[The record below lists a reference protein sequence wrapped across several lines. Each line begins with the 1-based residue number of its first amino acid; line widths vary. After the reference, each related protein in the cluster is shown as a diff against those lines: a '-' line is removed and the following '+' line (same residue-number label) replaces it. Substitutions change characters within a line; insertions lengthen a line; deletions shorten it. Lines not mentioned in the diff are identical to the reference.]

1 MSFLPGRSGRNV
13 IDTVHMLG
21 ERGIAFLSLAEGFD
35 TTTADGEFL
44 FHIMAAFAQVER
56 CMIVERAHFD
66 AVTETR

>member
-1 MSFLPGRSGRNV
+1 
-13 IDTVHMLG
+13 MLG